1 MPKPPFAVIVAIVV
15 VACVFPA
22 GASAQDQGSHWG
34 VSGTV
39 VPLWKVPT
47 ALGQVMKAD
56 QIDFTGSEL
65 RVGVARGRDLGGDWG
80 VSFVRKTVKDGSRV
94 VQHKENAPGN
104 NFYLTQGVA
113 LTGVEAYKFVPF
125 TTIRQ
130 RVQIGMN
137 FGGGVATFR
146 GSVESHEQKQSFTF
160 DPATQRGTVTYRE
173 VVEMHDISKEVDIKV
188 LPLARVE
195 AAVAVLVAPGLK
207 VRGTGGF
214 NFPGYQ
220 VASVSLVYLFGA
232 R

>member
-1 MPKPPFAVIVAIVV
+1 MPKPPVAIIAAILV
-15 VACVFPA
+15 VAFVFPA
-22 GASAQDQGSHWG
+22 GASAQDQDSHWG
-34 VSGTV
+34 VSGTI

-65 RVGVARGRDLGGDWG
+65 RVGVARGRDLSGDWG

-94 VQHKENAPGN
+94 VSRSKNGAGED
-104 NFYLTQGVA
+104 FYLTQGVA
-113 LTGVEAYKFVPF
+113 LTGVEVHKFVPF
-125 TTIRQ
+125 ATIKNRT
-130 RVQIGMN
+130 QIGMN
-137 FGGGVATFR
+137 FAGGVAKFR
-146 GSVESHEQKQSFTF
+146 GVVESHEQKGTFTF
-160 DPATQRGTVTYRE
+160 DPATQRSSVTFRE
-173 VVEMHDISKEVDIKV
+173 VVTMHDMREEVDIKV

-207 VRGTGGF
+207 IRGTGGF

-220 VASVSLVYLFGA
+220 VASVTFVYLFGA